1 MARGVTVGDFGRLS
15 DGREARLYIL
25 EADGLSAAVSDYGA
39 TLVSLKRA
47 TPGGGARELIL
58 GLDEAADYER
68 QDAYLGATVGR
79 YANRIAGARCSIGGR
94 EYALS
99 ANDGPNCL
107 HGGADGFSRR
117 SWKAEPGLEGGRPA
131 LFLTLESPA
140 GDQGFP
146 GAVSVVVSY
155 VLAGDALRIVCS
167 AETDEPTPFGMTN
180 HAYWNL
186 AGSGDILSHELS
198 IKASRYLPV
207 DERLIPLPG
216 EPAPVAGTP
225 FDFRSPKPIGRDLA
239 AAGGYDHCYEL
250 DGTGAGRG
258 DGGSLGLA
266 ATLREPRSGD
276 GVEVWTD
283 LPGLQCYS
291 GNFLDI
297 GRGRAG
303 VRYGR
308 YGGLCLEPEAF
319 PNAPNR
325 PDYPAGVLYPGR
337 PYRAAIEYRPIRG

>member
-1 MARGVTVGDFGRLS
+1 MANGVTVEPFGSLS
-15 DGREARLYIL
+15 DGREARLYTL
-25 EADGLSAAVSDYGA
+25 EASGISAAVSDYGA
-39 TLVSLKRA
+39 TLVSLRRA
-47 TPGGGARELIL
+47 TTGGGRRELIL
-58 GLDEAADYER
+58 GFDDASGYEL

-79 YANRIAGARCSIGGR
+79 YANRIAGARFTLGGK
-94 EYALS
+94 EHGLS

-107 HGGADGFSRR
+107 HGGMDGFSRR
-117 SWKAEPGLEGGRPA
+117 SWKVEPGLEGGCPA

-155 VLAGDALRIVCS
+155 VLAGDALRIAYS

-186 AGSGDILSHELS
+186 YGCGDILSHELTVN
-198 IKASRYLPV
+198 ASRYLPV

-225 FDFRSPKPIGRDLA
+225 FDFREPKPIGRDLA
-239 AAGGYDHCYEL
+239 AAGGYDHCYAL
-250 DGTGAGRG
+250 DGAYPGSGEGGRV
-258 DGGSLGLA
+258 GLA
-266 ATLREPRSGD
+266 ATLREPRTGQ

-297 GRGRAG
+297 ERGRAG
-303 VRYGR
+303 ARYGR
-308 YGGLCLEPEAF
+308 HGGLCLEPEAF
-319 PNAPNR
+319 PDAPNR
-325 PDYPAGVLYPGR
+325 PDYPDSILYPGR
-337 PYRAAIEYRPIRG
+337 PYRASIEYRLLG